1 MAEIAKGTKTAVD
14 LVMEQAAAEL
24 EEPEQLDLLGL
35 PVRATVDG
43 APRGPGRP
51 PGARNR
57 RTVEFAKFLLSRYA
71 SPLEVL
77 AQLAVSP
84 AGELARSLGCTPLEA
99 LQEKRHAAI
108 ALAPF
113 LHERQPIAVNLTDR
127 KVVYLH
133 IEVGEK
139 PGEFGA
145 DDALTIEGTI
155 LGNQIVSSDPSDTV
169 TREGVTRD
177 VQATDNASELPD
189 NEEDR

>member
-1 MAEIAKGTKTAVD
+1 MAESAKGTKTAVD
-14 LVMEQAAAEL
+14 LVMEQAEPLL

-51 PGARNR
+51 IGARNK

-77 AQLAVSP
+77 AQMAVAP
-84 AGELARSLGCTPLEA
+84 AAELARALSCSALEA
-99 LQEKRHAAI
+99 FQEKRHAAI
-108 ALAPF
+108 ALAPY

-133 IEVGEK
+133 IEVGDK
-139 PGEFGA
+139 PAELG
-145 DDALTIEGTI
+145 DDEALTIEGKI
-155 LGNQIVSSDPSDTV
+155 VGNQIVSSDQSAPV
-169 TREGVTRD
+169 TREEVTRHEQVID
-177 VQATDNASELPD
+177 NTSEKATLR
-189 NEEDR
+189 EDC